1 MEDALRTYTIRL
13 DDQFFE
19 LLEDLSRKTKS
30 PKSLIV
36 KKALLLYKR
45 ELEKQELL
53 KNLLESARE
62 LAEDPEN
69 LKDIEELEG
78 TATDGLN

>member
-1 MEDALRTYTIRL
+1 MKTYTIRL

-19 LLEDLSRKTKS
+19 LLENLSKKTKS

-45 ELEKQELL
+45 ELEKQEML
-53 KNLLESARE
+53 KDLIESARE

-69 LKDIEELEG
+69 LKDIRDLEG
-78 TATDGLN
+78 TVTDGLD

>member
-1 MEDALRTYTIRL
+1 MKTYTIRL
-13 DDQFFE
+13 DDRFFE
-19 LLEDLSRKTKS
+19 LLENLSIKTKS

-53 KNLLESARE
+53 KNLFESARE
-62 LAEDPEN
+62 LAEDPKN
-69 LKDIEELEG
+69 LKDIEELEEW
-78 TATDGLN
+78 

>member
-1 MEDALRTYTIRL
+1 LKTYTIRL
-13 DDQFFE
+13 DDQFFN
-19 LLEDLSRKTKS
+19 LLETLSRKTKS

-36 KKALLLYKR
+36 KEALLLYKR

-78 TATDGLN
+78 TVTDGLN

>member
-1 MEDALRTYTIRL
+1 MRTYTIRL

-19 LLEDLSRKTKS
+19 LLENLSKKTRS

-36 KKALLLYKR
+36 KRALLLYER
-45 ELEKQELL
+45 ELERQEML
-53 KNLLESARE
+53 KNLIESARE

-69 LKDIEELEG
+69 LRDIEELG
-78 TATDGLN
+78 GR

>member
-1 MEDALRTYTIRL
+1 LKTYTIRL
-13 DDQFFE
+13 DDQFFN
-19 LLEDLSRKTKS
+19 LLETLSRKTKS

-36 KKALLLYKR
+36 KEALLLYKR

-69 LKDIEELEG
+69 LNDIEELEG
-78 TATDGLN
+78 TVTDGLN

>member
-1 MEDALRTYTIRL
+1 MKTYTIRL
-13 DDQFFE
+13 DDQFFN
-19 LLEDLSRKTKS
+19 LLETLSRKTKS

-78 TATDGLN
+78 TVTDGLN

>member
-1 MEDALRTYTIRL
+1 LRTYTIRL

-19 LLEDLSRKTKS
+19 LLENLSKKTRS

-45 ELEKQELL
+45 ELEKQEML
-53 KNLLESARE
+53 KNLIESARE

-78 TATDGLN
+78 TVADGLG

>member
-1 MEDALRTYTIRL
+1 MKTYTIRL

-19 LLEDLSRKTKS
+19 LLEKLSERTKS
-30 PKSLIV
+30 PKSLVV

-45 ELEKQELL
+45 ELDRQEML

-62 LAEDPEN
+62 LAEDPIN
-69 LKDIEELEG
+69 LREIEEIEG
-78 TATDGLN
+78 TIADGID

>member
-1 MEDALRTYTIRL
+1 MKTYTIRL
-13 DDQFFE
+13 DDRFFE

-30 PKSLIV
+30 PKSLVV

-45 ELEKQELL
+45 ELEKQEMLQ
-53 KNLLESARE
+53 NLIESARE
-62 LAEDPEN
+62 LADDPEN

-78 TATDGLN
+78 TVTDGLG

>member
-1 MEDALRTYTIRL
+1 LKTYTIRL
-13 DDQFFE
+13 DDRFFE
-19 LLEDLSRKTKS
+19 LLENLSRKTKS

-53 KNLLESARE
+53 KDLFESARE
-62 LAEDPEN
+62 LAEDPKN

-78 TATDGLN
+78 R

>member
-1 MEDALRTYTIRL
+1 LKTYTIRL
-13 DDQFFE
+13 DDQFFN
-19 LLEDLSRKTKS
+19 LLETLSRKTKS

-78 TATDGLN
+78 TVTDGLN

>member
-1 MEDALRTYTIRL
+1 LRTYTIRL